1 MRWPSSS
8 RGSEDGRTDGS
19 PECLPPGGCGSPRCS
34 RYAYATDVDLVLGL
48 VYAALFAVQ
57 AYLLFRAAPQ
67 RDLRFRV
74 RNGAGGIIS
83 WVAIGYAVVVYPLLG
98 AALGH
103 GWPESPL
110 HGMAPCPTTI
120 LRFGLLLLATPPIPH
135 RLLVVPLVWALLAP
149 PAAMD
154 RGVYEDLGL
163 LVVGVT
169 ATALILLRDRRL
181 RDRIP
186 GRAGAPSNAPP
197 EHRPAESRVS
207 S

>member
-1 MRWPSSS
+1 M
-8 RGSEDGRTDGS
+8 
-19 PECLPPGGCGSPRCS
+19 
-34 RYAYATDVDLVLGL
+34 
-48 VYAALFAVQ
+48 Q

-120 LRFGLLLLATPPIPH
+120 LTFGLLLLATPPIPH